1 MTFNVCVG
9 VLPAYVS
16 VYNVYTWY
24 LQRPEEGIGSPGA
37 ATGGGCQLPD
47 MGV

>member
-1 MTFNVCVG
+1 MGCTPDYRC
-9 VLPAYVS
+9 LE
-16 VYNVYTWY
+16 
-24 LQRPEEGIGSPGA
+24 RPEEGIGSPGA